1 MSEPVRVG
9 MTGIGRWGRHLL
21 RNFATLPGS
30 DLRWICDPDPE
41 LLADRV
47 AAHPAARPTTAFE
60 DLLADPEL
68 EAVVLATPV
77 PTHHDLARR
86 ALEAG
91 KHVFVEKPMTFSAAE
106 ARDLRDTVQRTG
118 RTLMVGHLLRY
129 HPGIVKVRELIDAGE
144 LGDVRYVY
152 GNRVNLGTIRP
163 DENALW
169 SLGVHDVSVVLHLL
183 GDEPDEVSARGECY
197 VRPNVQDVVFGYIRF
212 PTGQIGHL
220 HLSWLDP
227 DKLRRMTVVGTRK
240 MAVFDDMAAEGKVT
254 VHDKG
259 EIHMPE
265 GRISTHTGDIWSPR
279 IDATEPLRLECEHFL
294 ECVRTGAE
302 PRTGVD
308 EGLRVVE
315 VLEAMQT
322 SLERGGETVSLAA
335 AAR

>member
-1 MSEPVRVG
+1 
-9 MTGIGRWGRHLL
+9 
-21 RNFATLPGS
+21 
-30 DLRWICDPDPE
+30 
-41 LLADRV
+41 
-47 AAHPAARPTTAFE
+47 
-60 DLLADPEL
+60 
-68 EAVVLATPV
+68 
-77 PTHHDLARR
+77 
-86 ALEAG
+86 
-91 KHVFVEKPMTFSAAE
+91 
-106 ARDLRDTVQRTG
+106 
-118 RTLMVGHLLRY
+118 
-129 HPGIVKVRELIDAGE
+129 
-144 LGDVRYVY
+144 VY
-152 GNRVNLGTIRP
+152 GERVNLGTIRP

-183 GDEPDEVSARGECY
+183 GDEPEEVSARGECY
-197 VRPNVQDVVFGYIRF
+197 VRPQVQDVVFGYIRF

-227 DKLRRMTVVGTRK
+227 HKIRKMTVIGSNK

-259 EIHMPE
+259 EIRMPE
-265 GRISTHTGDIWSPR
+265 GAISTHTGDIWSPR

-302 PRTGVD
+302 PRTGVE

-315 VLEAMQT
+315 VLEAMQR

>member
-1 MSEPVRVG
+1 MV
-9 MTGIGRWGRHLL
+9 
-21 RNFATLPGS
+21 
-30 DLRWICDPDPE
+30 
-41 LLADRV
+41 
-47 AAHPAARPTTAFE
+47 
-60 DLLADPEL
+60 
-68 EAVVLATPV
+68 
-77 PTHHDLARR
+77 
-86 ALEAG
+86 
-91 KHVFVEKPMTFSAAE
+91 
-106 ARDLRDTVQRTG
+106 
-118 RTLMVGHLLRY
+118 MVGHLLRY
-129 HPGIVKVRELIDAGE
+129 HPGVVKLRELIDAGE

-152 GNRVNLGTIRP
+152 GERVNLGTIRP

-183 GDEPDEVSARGECY
+183 GDEPEEVSARGECY
-197 VRPNVQDVVFGYIRF
+197 VRPQVQDVVFGYIRF

-227 DKLRRMTVVGTRK
+227 HKIRKMTVIGSNK

-259 EIHMPE
+259 EIRMPE
-265 GRISTHTGDIWSPR
+265 GAISTHTGDIWSPR

-302 PRTGVD
+302 PRTGVE

-315 VLEAMQT
+315 VLEAMQR